1 MKTIHECIFLTT
13 KQGCSTSVAA
23 SVLDD
28 LDPDTVYL
36 QPYHL
41 PFRDKNKSLPPSPMF
56 EILGPY
62 AGYVEGN
69 PRLSIDGVP
78 EGVRAC
84 LKSVKSWLDAS
95 LPIRPVRIARKRR
108 T

>member
-41 PFRDKNKSLPPSPMF
+41 PFHDKIKSLPPSPMF
-56 EILGPY
+56 EMLGPY

-69 PRLSIDGVP
+69 PRLPIDGVP
-78 EGVRAC
+78 EAC
-84 LKSVKSWLDAS
+84 QS
-95 LPIRPVRIARKRR
+95 LFEVCEELAGCKFADPTSPDRS
-108 T
+108 